1 MDFGGFFSM
10 PSKGKSTILDP
21 AGILYGASETALSD
35 AANRQAGLNTQYS
48 QDVNAALQP
57 LSEMAGSVDTGGLF
71 SQYLSKLQNYD
82 PTQFSV
88 DASQYTNS
96 APTAQQI
103 QANLDPSI
111 NYQIQQANNATE
123 ASAAGRGGL
132 FSGAAGQELANN
144 ARSMAETGWNNAR
157 DYTANQNF
165 QNNQANFN
173 NQLNASNLNNGLFSQ
188 QLQNYGQ
195 AYETGMQPLS
205 ALMQSNLDKANTLYG
220 TQSGLNQQ
228 QMQGQFTQKGYFG
241 DALGAIAGIF

>member
-1 MDFGGFFSM
+1 MDLGSFFSM
-10 PSKGKSTILDP
+10 PSKGKSTIWDP
-21 AGILYGASETALSD
+21 AGILFGASETALGD
-35 AANRQAGLNTQYS
+35 AKSRQDALNAQYS
-48 QDVNAALQP
+48 QSVDAALQP
-57 LSEMAGSVDTGGLF
+57 LANMAGSANAGGLF
-71 SQYLSKLQNYD
+71 SQYLSKLQSYD

-88 DASQYTNS
+88 DASQYTN
-96 APTAQQI
+96 ADPTNEQI

-165 QNNQANFN
+165 QNNQANFQN
-173 NQLNASNLNNGLFSQ
+173 RLNASNLNSGLFSQ

-205 ALMQSNLDKANTLYG
+205 ALMQSQLDKANTMYG

-228 QMQGQFTQKGYFG
+228 QMQGQFTQKGYLG
-241 DALGAIAGIF
+241 DVLGAIAGIF